1 MARKKLVFIG
11 GGQIGGNLLL
21 LAAQKEL
28 GDVVMFDIVEGM
40 PQGKCLDIMESRP
53 VYGSDINLV
62 GTNKWEDCKDA
73 DVVIVTAG
81 FPRKPGMSREDLLN
95 TNVKIV
101 GDVATNLKKYC
112 PNSFV
117 IVVSNPLDAM
127 VYALKKITGF
137 PKNQVVGMAGLL
149 DTSRFRCFV
158 AMELGVSVEDVACLV
173 LGGHGD
179 DMVPVARLATVGGI
193 PLTKL
198 CPAEKLAKIVDRTRK
213 AGTEIVNLLKTGS
226 AYYSPAATSIATAE
240 AYLKD
245 KKRVIPCAALLEGEY
260 GVNGYYFGVPAII
273 GAGGVEK
280 ILEIELTPEERAAFD
295 KSLAGVKKT
304 VEETNHAIE
313 QMKLW
318 L

>member
-1 MARKKLVFIG
+1 MPRKKLVFIG
-11 GGQIGGNLLL
+11 GGQIGGNLVL

-28 GDVVMFDIVEGM
+28 GDTVMFDIVEGM
-40 PQGKCLDIMESRP
+40 PQGKSLDIMEARP
-53 VYGSDINLV
+53 NFASDMNLV

-81 FPRKPGMSREDLLN
+81 LPRKPGMSREDLLN

-112 PNSFV
+112 PNAFV

-137 PKNQVVGMAGLL
+137 PKNRVVGMAGLL

-158 AMELGVSVEDVACLV
+158 AMELGVSVEDVSAIV

-179 DMVPVARLATVGGI
+179 DMVPLPRLATVGGI
-193 PLTKL
+193 PLTAL
-198 CPAEKLAKIVDRTRK
+198 CPKDKLDKIVDRTRK

-226 AYYSPAATSIATAE
+226 AYYSPAFTSIAMAE
-240 AYLKD
+240 SYLKD
-245 KKRVIPCAALLEGEY
+245 KKRVVPCACLLEGEY
-260 GVNGYYFGVPAII
+260 GVQGYYFGVPAII

-280 ILEIELTPEERAAFD
+280 VLSIELAPEEKAQFD

-304 VEETNHAIE
+304 VEETNRSLE
-313 QMKLW
+313 QMKLV
-318 L
+318 